1 MYKEAIICI
10 ITVILIFAINI
21 MLDNYTKEAI
31 FEISNELS
39 GLRDEILEENANK
52 EDMKMKI
59 GYIFD
64 RWNDRYEVLAYYLE
78 HDELEKIETN
88 LNSLLG
94 EIETEEYSDAVSEI
108 DRTRFALNH
117 IERKNKFDWKNVF

>member
-64 RWNDRYEVLAYYLE
+64 RWNDRYKVLAYYLE
-78 HDELEKIETN
+78 HDELEKIEAN

-108 DRTRFALNH
+108 DRTRFVLNH